1 MSQDRSPAQ
10 RIGAAADAVGES
22 ELARR
27 CGEVL
32 ATGDCDD
39 DLLQVL
45 GGRNPG
51 FVFGEHKVDQSYW
64 IPTWA
69 LRGLLY
75 VWDETVAGEVVRAL
89 DHEHWRVREIA
100 TKVAAK
106 REVGAAADALGGL
119 CADEVARVRAAAARG
134 LGVVGEAEHAA
145 AVRALLDD
153 EDEAV
158 RDRAEQALTRMSRR
172 LDRDLDA
179 I

>member
-10 RIGAAADAVGES
+10 RIGAAAEAVGES

-39 DLLQVL
+39 DLLEVL
-45 GGRNPG
+45 GGHKPG
-51 FVFGEHKVDQSYW
+51 FVYGEHKVDQSYW

-75 VWDETVAGEVVRAL
+75 VWDDSVAPQVVRAL
-89 DHEHWRVREIA
+89 DHEHWRVREMA
-100 TKVAAK
+100 AKVAAK
-106 REVGAAADALGGL
+106 REIGAAAESLAAL
-119 CADEVARVRAAAARG
+119 ATDEVARVQAAAARG
-134 LGVVGEAEHAA
+134 LGVVGEAEHAD

-158 RDRAEQALTRMSRR
+158 RDRAEQALTSMSRR
-172 LDRDLDA
+172 LDRDLRT
-179 I
+179 